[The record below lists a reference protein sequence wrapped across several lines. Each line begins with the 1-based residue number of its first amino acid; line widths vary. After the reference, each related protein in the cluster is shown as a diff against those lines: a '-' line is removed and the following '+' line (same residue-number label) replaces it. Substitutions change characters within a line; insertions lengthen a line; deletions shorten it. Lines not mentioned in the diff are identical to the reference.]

1 MKKQLAVLAIVFLL
15 LIPTS
20 GLFAA
25 AQEEMA
31 AEKMTF
37 TWLGGG
43 WNEEIVDDSWA
54 EQQIQDMFDVEII
67 PVNILSSE
75 HGQAQSPGRL
85 R

>member
-43 WNEEIVDDSWA
+43 WNEEIVDDSWR
-54 EQQIQDMFDVEII
+54 
-67 PVNILSSE
+67 SSRFRTCSTWRS
-75 HGQAQSPGRL
+75 SP
-85 R
+85 